1 MTDKEMII
9 DGVDVSKCEYL
20 QYKGCNFPQC
30 LVKIASFDLKCEGY
44 NCHLKRLVQKEQE
57 CETLKDKNFAF
68 EELIKTQEEIIDKY
82 KQALDKIEQEVK
94 WVLDNK
100 KSEWYTAIVKNV
112 EYKQI
117 LDEIKEDISEY
128 IKTSGFFE
136 ELDSNS
142 AITRDEYIAIC
153 TRHNLASEINNIVKK
168 CDKKD

>member
-1 MTDKEMII
+1 MTDKQIII

-44 NCHLKRLVQKEQE
+44 NCHLKRLAQKEQE
-57 CETLKDKNFAF
+57 CKQLKKRLEQREALTETYKVCYRAKHNDVKDRF
-68 EELIKTQEEIIDKY
+68 IK
-82 KQALDKIEQEVK
+82 
-94 WVLDNK
+94 
-100 KSEWYTAIVKNV
+100 
-112 EYKQI
+112 YKQI
-117 LDEIKEDISEY
+117 LDEIKQDISEY
-128 IKTSGFFE
+128 IKTPDFFE

-168 CDKKD
+168 CDKKE